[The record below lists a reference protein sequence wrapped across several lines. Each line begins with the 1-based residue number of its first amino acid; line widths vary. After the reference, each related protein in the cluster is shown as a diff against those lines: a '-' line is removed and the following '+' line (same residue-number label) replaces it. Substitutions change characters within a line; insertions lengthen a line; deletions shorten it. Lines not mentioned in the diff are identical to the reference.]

1 MRLDLIRV
9 CTGQNSIQLKIDFFF
24 FFLVPPLNFLYSP
37 AEQDTVAEI
46 TELWGKVLEETKDE
60 ESSYLELIL
69 ENDSFNS
76 EYDFVFSV

>member
-1 MRLDLIRV
+1 MRLDLIKEYALGRI
-9 CTGQNSIQLKIDFFF
+9 QFNSKLIFF

>member
-1 MRLDLIRV
+1 MHWAEFNS
-9 CTGQNSIQLKIDFFF
+9 TQNCFFFF

-46 TELWGKVLEETKDE
+46 TVFRGKVLEETKDE

-76 EYDFVFSV
+76 V

>member
-1 MRLDLIRV
+1 MRLDLIKEYALGRI
-9 CTGQNSIQLKIDFFF
+9 QFNSKLL

-46 TELWGKVLEETKDE
+46 TVFRGKVLEETKDE

-76 EYDFVFSV
+76 V